1 MRAWVVK
8 GNKNTRTRFADD
20 EWKLSIDYTKK
31 TIPPEPVLVEGR
43 RQWWS
48 KGKLYEF

>member
-20 EWKLSIDYTKK
+20 EWKLSIHYTKK
-31 TIPPEPVLVEGR
+31 RQFHLKQREGGRVE
-43 RQWWS
+43 
-48 KGKLYEF
+48 